1 MGIPIDLE
9 NGVVHIHG
17 IPSISEV
24 ICDMSPMK

>member
-9 NGVVHIHG
+9 NGVVYIHG

-24 ICDMSPMK
+24 IWVISPMK